1 MGLKQRLAI
10 YAVAGLLASASIPAQ
25 ATADAEAFAQALDAA
40 KTAQKLAAEAK
51 GEWRDTGKLIKKA
64 EAAAKEGDYDKAIKL
79 ADQAR
84 RQGYLGRKQALDQR
98 DIGLPS
104 YLTK

>member
-1 MGLKQRLAI
+1 MGLKQHLAI
-10 YAVAGLLASASIPAQ
+10 YALAGLLTSVSIPAQ
-25 ATADAEAFAQALDAA
+25 ASADAEAFGQSLQAA
-40 KTAQKLAAEAK
+40 KAAQKRAASVK

-64 EAAAKEGDYDKAIKL
+64 EAAAKEGKYDEAIKL

-84 RQGYLGRKQALDQR
+84 RQGYLGHRQAVSQR
-98 DIGLPS
+98 NVELPD